1 MSEAWNFIKKETL
14 AQVFSCE
21 FCKIFKN
28 FLFTEHLWATASAP
42 MKKLIKSV
50 VCAME
55 LKETHIQKM
64 LYHALGQHRIQSGKW
79 NSQSGALDHLQNVK
93 TIYLLKKLSNSFKNK
108 DDDKPV
114 TIVAIDDMMT
124 KMKIQENSEKCRCF
138 I

>member
-1 MSEAWNFIKKETL
+1 M
-14 AQVFSCE
+14 FSCE
-21 FCKIFKN
+21 FCKVFKN
-28 FLFTEHLWATASAP
+28 FLFTEHLWTTASAP
-42 MKKLIKSV
+42 MNKLIKSV

-55 LKETHIQKM
+55 LKETHIQKR

-79 NSQSGALDHLQNVK
+79 NSKSGALDHLQNIK